1 MERGDYKRGNEV
13 EREKKGRAQTEKVD
27 KEQVLHVLEI
37 SKKTTNKLSEST
49 NSLVR
54 DRGDHIAKLCTR
66 EKMKGLKP
74 DSSLY
79 ISSTQNSRRISRV
92 KILFPRLSTEI
103 DT

>member
-79 ISSTQNSRRISRV
+79 ISSTQNSRRISRI
-92 KILFPRLSTEI
+92 KILFPCLSTEI

>member
-92 KILFPRLSTEI
+92 KILFPCLSTEI

>member
-37 SKKTTNKLSEST
+37 LKTTNKLSEST
-49 NSLVR
+49 YSLVR
-54 DRGDHIAKLCTR
+54 DRGDHIAKQCTR

-79 ISSTQNSRRISRV
+79 ISRTQNSRRISRV
-92 KILFPRLSTEI
+92 KILFPCLSTEI